1 MCYAWSVS
9 IINHRRLDMGLGKG
23 KKACEKCGTVTGP
36 RAYMCKKCNT
46 PFVFKA
52 KSKEAK
58 NTKIIKDFNWRELV
72 KGDRVKVAG
81 GPYYVSRGEFIPMG
95 YRGRFVVDSIDE
107 HGIRAYGLDK
117 FSGFCHI
124 YMGPDVQNKETGV
137 WKIKHKMM
145 KLKQKEVLS

>member
-1 MCYAWSVS
+1 
-9 IINHRRLDMGLGKG
+9 MGLGKG
-23 KKACEKCGTVTGP
+23 KKACEKCGAVTGP
-36 RAYMCKKCNT
+36 RAYMCKQCNT

-72 KGDRVKVAG
+72 KGDRIRVAG

-107 HGIRAYGLDK
+107 HGIRAFGLDK
-117 FSGFCHI
+117 HAGFCHI
-124 YMGPDVQNKETGV
+124 YMGPDVQNKETKV
-137 WKIKHKMM
+137 WKIKHKLL
-145 KLKQKEVLS
+145 KLKLKEIMS